1 MSFRRP
7 VLIMEMPEQ
16 LNVLEV
22 ESFMQDLQPLLE
34 TEQPQIV
41 LDCSHVRALDRA
53 GVEMMMHC
61 LEVAMNLDGDLK
73 LAALSPEAQAVLE
86 LMGAAG
92 VLQAF
97 ETSDEAVKSF
107 QGCEAAG
114 RKVAS
119 VNLFSSESLKKAS

>member
-16 LNVLEV
+16 LNVPEV

-34 TEQPQIV
+34 IENPRIV
-41 LDCSHVRALDRA
+41 FDCSRVRALDHA
-53 GVEMMMHC
+53 GVDMMMNC
-61 LEVAMNLDGDLK
+61 LEGAMNLEGDLK

-86 LMGAAG
+86 VMGAAG

-97 ETSDEAVKSF
+97 ATSDEAVRSF
-107 QGCEAAG
+107 QGCEEPG
-114 RKVAS
+114 RRVAS

>member
-16 LNVLEV
+16 LNVPET

-34 TEQPQIV
+34 AEQPRIV
-41 LDCSHVRALDRA
+41 FDCSHVRALDRA
-53 GVEMMMHC
+53 GVDMLMRC
-61 LEVAMNLDGDLK
+61 LECAINLDGDVK

-86 LMGAAG
+86 LMGAAD

-97 ETSDEAVKSF
+97 ETSDEAVRSF
-107 QGCEAAG
+107 QGCEAIG
-114 RKVAS
+114 RRVAS
-119 VNLFSSESLKKAS
+119 VN

>member
-107 QGCEAAG
+107 QGCAAAG
-114 RKVAS
+114 RKRAS